1 MLPKVISISNG
12 PWAHVALASCVIFG
26 KIYIYLLSNVR
37 KGMWRERNFF
47 TLRKDV
53 DMVHFEPRT
62 KHFSNA
68 LPLPV
73 TFLMNFMC
81 CLC

>member
-1 MLPKVISISNG
+1 MRVEARSCDSHSWDLKRYQRVISISNG
-12 PWAHVALASCVIFG
+12 PWAHVALESCVIFG

-53 DMVHFEPRT
+53 DMVHFEP
-62 KHFSNA
+62 
-68 LPLPV
+68 
-73 TFLMNFMC
+73 
-81 CLC
+81 